1 MMNIAA
7 FLASVPLFKG
17 LNREQ
22 YDELAMIATDQE
34 FARGREI
41 FAEGDP
47 GDGFF
52 LVVTGLVKIYKLSPD
67 GKEQIL
73 HLFGPGEPFAEA
85 AVFLGSSYP
94 AHAMALE
101 KSRVLF
107 LPRRAFIELI
117 NRYPEVALNMLAAL
131 SLRLKKFAQLIE
143 ELSLKEVPGRLAA
156 HLLYLSH
163 QQQGRDQV
171 LLPVS
176 KNQLAGLLGTIPETL
191 SRILGKM
198 AKAGMISTDGPR
210 ITILD
215 RQALEGLATGE
226 TKL

>member
-1 MMNIAA
+1 MNIAH

-17 LNREQ
+17 LSREQ

-34 FARGREI
+34 YARGRAI

-52 LVVTGLVKIYKLSPD
+52 LVVSGLIKIYKLSLD

-73 HLFGPGEPFAEA
+73 HIFGTGEPFAEA
-85 AVFLGSSYP
+85 AVFIGSPYP

-117 NRYPEVALNMLAAL
+117 NRNPELALNMLAAL
-131 SLRLKKFAQLIE
+131 SHRLKKFAQLIE

-156 HLLYLSH
+156 HLLYLSR
-163 QQQGRDQV
+163 QQAGQDQV

-191 SRILGKM
+191 SRILGKL
-198 AKAGMISTDGPR
+198 AKAEMIAIDGPR

-215 RQALEGLATGE
+215 REALEDLAAGE
-226 TKL
+226 SRL

>member
-1 MMNIAA
+1 MNIGR
-7 FLASVPLFKG
+7 FLASIPLFKG
-17 LNREQ
+17 LNQAQ

-34 FARGREI
+34 YAKGRTI
-41 FAEGDP
+41 FAEGEP

-52 LVVTGLVKIYKLSPD
+52 LVMSGLIKIYKISPE

-73 HLFGPGEPFAEA
+73 HIFGPGEPFAEA
-85 AVFLGSSYP
+85 AVFIGSPYP
-94 AHAMALE
+94 AHALTLE

-117 NRYPEVALNMLAAL
+117 NRNPELALNMLAAL
-131 SLRLKKFAQLIE
+131 SHRLKKFAQLIE
-143 ELSLKEVPGRLAA
+143 ELSLKEVPSRLAA
-156 HLLYLSH
+156 HLLYLSR
-163 QQQGRDQV
+163 QQADQDQL

-191 SRILGKM
+191 SRILSKL
-198 AKAGMISTDGPR
+198 AKAELIAIDGPR

-215 RQALEGLATGE
+215 RSALEELAEGE
-226 TKL
+226 RLR

>member
-1 MMNIAA
+1 MNIAN
-7 FLASVPLFKG
+7 FLATVPLFKG
-17 LNREQ
+17 LSPKQ

-34 FARGREI
+34 YAKGGTI

-52 LVVTGLVKIYKLSPD
+52 LVVSGLVKIYKLSPE

-73 HLFGPGEPFAEA
+73 HIFGSGEPFAEA
-85 AVFLGSSYP
+85 AVFTGSPYP
-94 AHAMALE
+94 AHALALE

-107 LPRRAFIELI
+107 LPRRAFIQLISRNPEL
-117 NRYPEVALNMLAAL
+117 ALNMLAAL
-131 SLRLKKFAQLIE
+131 SHRLKKFAQLIE

-156 HLLYLSH
+156 HLLYLSR
-163 QQQGRDQV
+163 QQAGQDQV

-191 SRILGKM
+191 SRILGKL
-198 AKAGMISTDGPR
+198 ARTGMVAIDGPR

-215 RQALEGLATGE
+215 REALTELAAGE
-226 TKL
+226 RLR